1 MVKNL
6 ILHFCLEHKSFKMR
20 NQKKSI
26 FGFLLIVVLLFQTR
40 LIAQSP
46 CYLVA
51 QVNDSQTGKPIF
63 GALLVLDGRETGVE
77 SDSKGQVKMPMTCAE
92 HTVTFK
98 FVGFKPFSKRL
109 VIEGETPL
117 SVDMENIAT
126 QLEEVVVTSQSAVRT
141 METPALGV
149 SMLSIKAVQK
159 LPPAAGEVDILRSLQ
174 MLPGISSV
182 GEGSNGINIRGGF
195 VDQNLILLD
204 NMPIFNPTHL
214 LGLFSLFPTDAIRE
228 MQIYKGSIP
237 ARYGGKTAGVL
248 DVKLIEPNLEDFKV
262 KGGAGLI
269 SNRIQAEIPIIKGK
283 LAFMTS
289 IRFSYNEYLI
299 NFYNNVLAGDKAKSK
314 VPNNKPQFY
323 DIANKVLWRPTE
335 RDNITFTSYLSHDAY
350 RVDSLF
356 GIANIVPRQATLAYG
371 HQNFALRWNHYF
383 SQKMNFNLLA
393 VSSKYSSSTTSRE
406 VKTGFIFDTE
416 LNYRNIKAEMIY
428 APNVKQRINFGATV
442 TKNGINPADLAPTL
456 GSSVSTIHLQKE
468 QSWEA
473 ALFVSDEYEV
483 TKKLLVDVGL
493 RYVNYW
499 NLGPYSLP
507 NYASDAPKSLFSIKD
522 TSFFG
527 KNEIESHFARF
538 EPRLGLRYKL
548 NERQSIKMGYN
559 RMNQFIQMIANNSTP
574 LPNARWK
581 TANRY
586 MPPGQSD
593 LVSVGYFHDA
603 KSRMWEW
610 SVEGYY
616 RWQRDIFDY
625 LNGASLSTNPVVE
638 TQLLKGTAKAYGAE
652 LMINK
657 KKGVMTGWLSYTY
670 SRSFEQVT
678 GDIPDLQKL
687 NNGEWFRTAV
697 DKPHTL
703 NMLLNFQT
711 ERHNSASFTFVYSTG
726 RPYTSPVSF
735 YKNGFNIL
743 PVYTDRNNAR
753 ISDYHRLD
761 FSWTIVNPSMKK
773 HRTESSW
780 VVTVYNL
787 YGRKN
792 AFSYFFNPALSS
804 FKPFKVSVFPIP
816 LFSLTY
822 NFKFE

>member
-1 MVKNL
+1 MVEHL
-6 ILHFCLEHKSFKMR
+6 ILKHCEMR
-20 NQKKSI
+20 KKI
-26 FGFLLIVVLLFQTR
+26 VKGMLLTLLIGLSSLLH
-40 LIAQSP
+40 AQSP

-51 QVNDSQTGKPIF
+51 QVTDGQTGKPIV
-63 GALLVLDGRETGVE
+63 GALLVIDGRETGVE
-77 SDSKGQVKMPMTCAE
+77 SDTDGHVKMPVSCDGE
-92 HTVTFK
+92 HTFTFK
-98 FVGFKPFSKRL
+98 FVGYKPFTHKAKM
-109 VIEGETPL
+109 VGETAL
-117 SVDMENIAT
+117 IVEMANIST
-126 QLEEVVVTSQSAVRT
+126 QLEEVVITSQSAVRT

-174 MLPGISSV
+174 MLPGISAV
-182 GEGSNGINIRGGF
+182 GEGANGVNIRGGF

-248 DVKLIEPNLEDFKV
+248 DVKLIEPSLEEFRI

-289 IRFSYNEYLI
+289 ARFSYNEYLI
-299 NFYNNVLAGDKAKSK
+299 NFYNNVLVGSVAKK
-314 VPNNKPQFY
+314 RIANNKPQFY
-323 DIANKVLWRPTE
+323 DFANKLLWRPTE
-335 RDNITFTSYLSHDAY
+335 KDNITFTSYLSHDSY

-356 GIANIVPRQATLAYG
+356 GVANVVPRQATLEYG
-371 HQNFALRWNHYF
+371 HQNFAFRWNHYF

-393 VSSKYSSSTTSRE
+393 VSSKYSSATNARE
-406 VKTGFIFDTE
+406 VKTGFDFDTE
-416 LNYRNIKAEMIY
+416 LDYRNVKAEMTY
-428 APNVKQRINFGATV
+428 APSPKQRINFGATV
-442 TKNGINPADLAPTL
+442 THTGINPADLSPTFA
-456 GSSVSTIHLQKE
+456 SSVSTIHLQKE

-473 ALFVSDEYEV
+473 ALFVSDEYEL
-483 TKKLLVDVGL
+483 TKNLLAEVGL
-493 RYVNYW
+493 RYVNYF
-499 NLGPYSLP
+499 NLGPYNIP
-507 NYASDAPKSLFSIKD
+507 EYASDAPKSIFSIKD
-522 TSFFG
+522 TMFFG
-527 KNEIESHFARF
+527 KNAVESHYARF
-538 EPRLGLRYKL
+538 EPRIGLRYKL
-548 NERQSIKMGYN
+548 GERNSIKAGYN
-559 RMNQFIQMIANNSTP
+559 RMNQFLQMIANNSTP

-586 MPPGQSD
+586 IKPAQSD
-593 LVSVGYFHDA
+593 LVSIGYFHDA
-603 KSRMWEW
+603 KSRIWEW

-625 LNGASLSTNPVVE
+625 LNGADLSTNAFVE
-638 TQLLKGTAKAYGAE
+638 TQLLRGSAKAYGAE

-670 SRSFEQVT
+670 ARSFEQIT

-687 NNGEWFRTAV
+687 NDGAWFRTAV

-711 ERHNSASFTFVYSTG
+711 EKHNAVSFTFVYSTG

-735 YKNGFNIL
+735 YKNGFNVL
-743 PVYTDRNNAR
+743 PIYTERNNSR

-761 FSWTIVNPSMKK
+761 FSWVITNPSMIKR
-773 HRTESSW
+773 RTESSW
-780 VVTVYNL
+780 IVTIYNL

-804 FKPFKVSVFPIP
+804 FKPFKVSVFPVP
-816 LFSLTY
+816 LFSITY

>member
-1 MVKNL
+1 MIKHLFFRRGEVSKKALRGYLLLLSIL
-6 ILHFCLEHKSFKMR
+6 IQPLLHA
-20 NQKKSI
+20 
-26 FGFLLIVVLLFQTR
+26 QT
-40 LIAQSP
+40 LCYINVQVSDEQS
-46 CYLVA
+46 
-51 QVNDSQTGKPIF
+51 GKPLT

-77 SDSKGQVKMPMTCAE
+77 SDAQGQVKMPVTCDAE
-92 HTVTFK
+92 HTVSFK
-98 FVGFKPFSKRL
+98 FIGYKPYSKRL
-109 VIEGETPL
+109 KVSGDTPL
-117 SVDMENIAT
+117 SVEMSNIAT
-126 QLEEVVVTSQSAVRT
+126 QLEEVVITSQSAVRT

-174 MLPGISSV
+174 MLPGISAV
-182 GEGSNGINIRGGF
+182 GEGANGVNIRGGF

-248 DVKLIEPNLEDFKV
+248 DVKLIEPDLEDFKI

-269 SNRIQAEIPIIKGK
+269 SNRIQAEIPIIKEK
-283 LAFMTS
+283 LALMTS
-289 IRFSYNEYLI
+289 ARFSFNEYLI
-299 NFYNNVLAGDKAKSK
+299 NFYNNVFVTSPTQKRL
-314 VPNNKPQFY
+314 PNNKPKFY
-323 DIANKVLWRPTE
+323 DFANKILWRPNQK
-335 RDNITFTSYLSHDAY
+335 DNITFTSYLSYDSY

-356 GIANIVPRQATLAYG
+356 GIANVVPRQATLDYG
-371 HQNFALRWNHYF
+371 HQNFSVKWNHYF
-383 SQKMNFNLLA
+383 SDKLNFNLLA
-393 VSSKYSSSTTSRE
+393 VSSKYSSNTSARE
-406 VKTGFIFDTE
+406 VRTGFDFDTE
-416 LNYRNIKAEMIY
+416 LDYRNVKAEITY
-428 APNVKQRINFGATV
+428 APSPRQRINIGTTV
-442 TKNGINPADLAPTL
+442 TQMGINPADLVPTL

-468 QSWEA
+468 KSWEA
-473 ALFVSDEYEV
+473 ALFVSDEYELS
-483 TKKLLVDVGL
+483 KKLLVEVGL

-507 NYASDAPKSLFSIKD
+507 TYASDAPKSLNSIVD
-522 TSFFG
+522 TLFIG
-527 KNEIESHFARF
+527 QNAVESHYARF
-538 EPRLGLRYKL
+538 EPRIGLRYKL
-548 NERQSIKMGYN
+548 SEGQSIKMGYN
-559 RMNQFIQMIANNSTP
+559 RMNQFLQMVANNSTP

-586 MPPGQSD
+586 IKPAQSD
-593 LVSVGYFHDA
+593 LVSVGYFHDS
-603 KSRMWEW
+603 KSRIWEW

-625 LNGASLSTNPVVE
+625 LNGADLSTNPFVE
-638 TQLLKGTAKAYGAE
+638 TQLLRGSAKAYGAE
-652 LMINK
+652 LLINK

-670 SRSFEQVT
+670 ARSFEQIT

-687 NNGEWFRTAV
+687 NDGDWFRTAV

-711 ERHNSASFTFVYSTG
+711 ERHNAVSFTFVYSTG
-726 RPYTSPVSF
+726 RPYTAPVSF
-735 YKNGFNIL
+735 YKSGFNIL

-761 FSWTIVNPSMKK
+761 FSWTITNPSMKQ
-773 HRTESSW
+773 RRWEGSW
-780 VVTVYNL
+780 IVTIYNL

-792 AFSYFFNPALSS
+792 AFSYFFNPKLAS